1 MIPPPI
7 GRRLEGRPDLIA
19 IQLITHAI
27 TAGIR
32 RWQAGVGAKSPAR
45 SIRSIS
51 ARAFMPQERS
61 ANTLWQLH
69 AAAARRRL
77 RCPTHPCGALVD
89 AVATHVHE
97 SKGPSWQFEPAGSTA
112 SDTSASGDW
121 RLAVGAF
128 AAATT
133 RLPAVAPAEDSP
145 EESASHVR
153 LVVFLLFCW
162 CVREAVGRQRDRK
175 HRRRDGGHIIRPQHV
190 SRSRKKRA

>member
-32 RWQAGVGAKSPAR
+32 RWQAGVGAKSLAR

-51 ARAFMPQERS
+51 ARAFMPQ
-61 ANTLWQLH
+61 ATTLWQLH

-153 LVVFLLFCW
+153 LVVFLLFW
-162 CVREAVGRQRDRK
+162 VREAVGRQRDRK
-175 HRRRDGGHIIRPQHV
+175 HRRRDGGHINIRPARRVTH
-190 SRSRKKRA
+190 RKKRA